1 MGQPLVIRRRLGPMS
16 DMRDQRLRSE
26 VELEPSTHHTPS
38 HSAPFTHHRGNQTNI
53 PQVRYAQPPS
63 QNSHLPP
70 PHTLPTSQQPTTAV
84 ATSSVIIQTSQPRA
98 KVPSSRGQWVW
109 LHTGKGMATQD
120 LLSWWRDT
128 ISDSVY
134 VCFIHSHSLPF
145 DYVHNITSPTVLH
158 YVYIL
163 QTTIATTVTGLDGKG
178 KSTKYVC
185 TGYYNSCMS
194 VL

>member
-63 QNSHLPP
+63 QYSHLPP

-84 ATSSVIIQTSQPRA
+84 VTSSVNIQTSQPRA
-98 KVPSSRGQWVW
+98 KVSSSRGQSSVGVASHRKGRG
-109 LHTGKGMATQD
+109 HTRPAVMVE
-120 LLSWWRDT
+120 R
-128 ISDSVY
+128 
-134 VCFIHSHSLPF
+134 
-145 DYVHNITSPTVLH
+145 HNL
-158 YVYIL
+158 
-163 QTTIATTVTGLDGKG
+163 G
-178 KSTKYVC
+178 
-185 TGYYNSCMS
+185 
-194 VL
+194 